1 MKLIKM
7 NNQPSVNA
15 LAQPL
20 VQALIANAA
29 ALRLAVDTLTN
40 GTVVV
45 DAGIAVLGGIEAGR
59 RIAEIC
65 LGGLG
70 RVSIRAGGDFSHS
83 PWQLDVYT
91 SNPVLACLA
100 SQYAGWSLE
109 YGEGKSAFN
118 ALGSGPARAIGSH
131 EPLFQELGYRDAFD
145 KACLVLEVKDRP
157 PVEIAEK
164 VANSC
169 AIKPQDLTFILTPT
183 TSLCGAV
190 QVVARSLEV
199 SLHRVHTLGFP
210 LSAIVDGMAT
220 APICPPSNDFIVA
233 MGRTNDAIMYGGYVK
248 LYVDCGDSDAE
259 DLARK
264 LPSSSSR
271 DYGKPFA
278 EIFKNYKYNF
288 YAIDPGLFSPA
299 RITICSVRTGKAY
312 HGGKFNEA
320 LLDRSFS

>member
-1 MKLIKM
+1 M
-7 NNQPSVNA
+7 NKQLSVNG

-29 ALRLAVDTLTN
+29 ALRLAVDTLAN

-70 RVSIRAGGDFSHS
+70 RVSIRAGGDFSYS

-109 YGEGKSAFN
+109 YDEGEGAFK

-145 KACLVLEVKDRP
+145 KACLVLEVKERP

-164 VANSC
+164 VANAC

-210 LSAIVDGMAT
+210 LPAIVDGMAT
-220 APICPPSNDFIVA
+220 APICPLSDDLIVA
-233 MGRTNDAIMYGGYVK
+233 MGRTNDAIMYGGDVT

-259 DLARK
+259 HLARN

-278 EIFKNYKYNF
+278 EIFQDYKYNF

-299 RITICSVRTGKAY
+299 RITISSVRTGKTY
-312 HGGKFNEA
+312 HGGKFNEV
-320 LLDRSFS
+320 LLDQSFS

>member
-1 MKLIKM
+1 
-7 NNQPSVNA
+7 V
-15 LAQPL
+15 
-20 VQALIANAA
+20 AA
-29 ALRLAVDTLTN
+29 ALTAANVQPGEALFILAGADPKVFAQAGDLRLH
-40 GTVVV
+40 
-45 DAGIAVLGGIEAGR
+45 
-59 RIAEIC
+59 
-65 LGGLG
+65 LG
-70 RVSIRAGGDFSHS
+70 RELGLIGEHAEG
-83 PWQLDVYT
+83 PWEFLWVT
-91 SNPVLACLA
+91 EFPL
-100 SQYAGWSLE
+100 LE
-109 YGEGKSAFN
+109 YDEGEGAFK

-145 KACLVLEVKDRP
+145 KACLVLEVKERP

-164 VANSC
+164 VANAC

-210 LSAIVDGMAT
+210 LPAIVDGMAT
-220 APICPPSNDFIVA
+220 APICPLSDDLIVA
-233 MGRTNDAIMYGGYVK
+233 MGRTNDAIMYGGDVT

-259 DLARK
+259 HLARN

-278 EIFKNYKYNF
+278 EIFQDYKYNF

-299 RITICSVRTGKAY
+299 RITISSVRTGKTY
-312 HGGKFNEA
+312 HGGKFNEV
-320 LLDRSFS
+320 LLDQSFS

>member
-1 MKLIKM
+1 M
-7 NNQPSVNA
+7 NKQLSVNG

-29 ALRLAVDTLTN
+29 ALRLAVDTLAN

-83 PWQLDVYT
+83 PWQLDVVT

-109 YGEGKSAFN
+109 YGEGEGAFR

-145 KACLVLEVKDRP
+145 QACLVLEVKERP

-164 VANSC
+164 VANAC
-169 AIKPQDLTFILTPT
+169 AIEPQDLTFILTPT
-183 TSLCGAV
+183 TSLCGVV
-190 QVVARSLEV
+190 QIVARSLEV

-233 MGRTNDAIMYGGYVK
+233 MGRTNDAIMYGGDVK
-248 LYVDCGDSDAE
+248 LYVDCGDSEAE

-278 EIFKNYKYNF
+278 ETFKDYKYNF
-288 YAIDPGLFSPA
+288 YAIDPGLFGPA
-299 RITICSVRTGKAY
+299 RITISSVRTGKTY

-320 LLDRSFS
+320 LLDQSFS